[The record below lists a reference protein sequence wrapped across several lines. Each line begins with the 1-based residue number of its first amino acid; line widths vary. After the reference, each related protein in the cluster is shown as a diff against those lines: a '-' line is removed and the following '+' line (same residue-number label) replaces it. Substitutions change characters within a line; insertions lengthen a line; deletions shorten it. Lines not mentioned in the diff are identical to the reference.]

1 MRRPFLVSK
10 PAFWPAFLLVSTLLL
25 QGCSLLPQKSPD
37 ASEGDAV
44 TVGNAKVLQSGAAND
59 KAAPARDAFSLDVQA
74 PKGLA
79 QYLDRHLEI
88 QRFRQLDDLSSTELS
103 RLLGAAD
110 ANARELL
117 GTMGY
122 FSPTLHLQMR
132 DTPDDPKALRA
143 VTIQVEP
150 GPRTVISDVAIDF
163 SGAIQG
169 DVAAQPQRAGIVSVW
184 GLRPG
189 QYFTQNAWDNA
200 KSGGL
205 RALTSFR
212 FPTATIGASQADV
225 DADAADARLK
235 VTYDSGPAFRFG
247 PMQVQ
252 AQAQAAPRRY
262 GDDAV
267 RLLARVPVG
276 ADYDAARLLEAQQRL
291 AASGYFDSA
300 FLAVDTET
308 ADPQNAPV
316 IAQIREA
323 PFQRVIFGVGVS
335 TDSGP
340 RISVDHTH
348 NQMPPTDWRAVSKF
362 AYDNKTV
369 TLKSEWMSLPDESGW
384 RRVVGGDLLEEPTG
398 SYDVKSGRVR
408 LGRIQEGDDRID
420 RSHMLQFDYAN
431 NQGVDSPPSASSIS
445 FNWGWTGRYFDSNIL
460 PSSGMGLAVEVGPG
474 VTLSG
479 ERLPF
484 LRTYARWL
492 GFVPLDLVKDDNGVT
507 RRSRLA
513 LRAEGGAVV
522 SRDTARIPATLM
534 FVTGGDTTVR
544 GYSYRSIGTRAE
556 NGKVFAGRY
565 LASGSVE
572 WQRPFVYDGEM
583 TDIESTVFIDA
594 GMVADALHDNSTKVG
609 VGVGGRWRSPIGPIQ
624 LDLAYALATKR
635 MRLHLRLGFTF

>member
-1 MRRPFLVSK
+1 MAAV
-10 PAFWPAFLLVSTLLL
+10 
-25 QGCSLLPQKSPD
+25 
-37 ASEGDAV
+37 GD
-44 TVGNAKVLQSGAAND
+44 TKVLQSGADDD
-59 KAAPARDAFSLDVQA
+59 KAAPTRDAFSLDVQA
-74 PKGLA
+74 PDTLA
-79 QYLDRHLEI
+79 QYLGRHLEL
-88 QRFRQLDDLSSTELS
+88 QRFRQLDDLTSTELS

-122 FSPTLHLQMR
+122 FSPTLHMQMR
-132 DTPDDPKALRA
+132 DTPDDPQALRA
-143 VTIQVEP
+143 VTIRVEP
-150 GPRTVISDVAIDF
+150 GPRTVIRDVSIDF
-163 SGAIQG
+163 TGEIRQ
-169 DVAAQPQRAGIVSVW
+169 DVAAQPQRAGIESVW

-200 KSGGL
+200 KTGGL
-205 RALTSFR
+205 RALTAFR
-212 FPTATIGASQADV
+212 FPTATIGSSLADV

-247 PMQVQ
+247 PVQVQ
-252 AQAQAAPRRY
+252 NQNQGRSRY

-267 RLLARVPVG
+267 RLLARVPTG
-276 ADYDAARLLEAQQRL
+276 ADYDAARLLASQQRL
-291 AASGYFDSA
+291 ARSGYFDSV
-300 FLAVDTET
+300 FLAVDTEA

-323 PFQRVIFGVGVS
+323 PFQRMIFGVGVS

-369 TLKSEWMSLPDESGW
+369 TLNSEWMSLPNESGW

-398 SYDVKSGRVR
+398 NYDVRSGRVR
-408 LGRIQEGDDRID
+408 MGRIQEGDDRID
-420 RSHMLQFDYAN
+420 RSHMLQLDYAN
-431 NQGVDSPPSASSIS
+431 NQGVDAPPSASSVS

-492 GFVPLDLVKDDNGVT
+492 GFLPLDLVQDDNGVT

-513 LRAEGGAVV
+513 LRAEGGAVL

-544 GYSYRSIGTRAE
+544 GYSYRSIGTRTE
-556 NGKVFAGRY
+556 NGKIFAGRY
-565 LASGSVE
+565 LMSGGVE
-572 WQRPFVYDGEM
+572 WQRPFIYDGEM
-583 TDIESTVFIDA
+583 TNIESTVFIDA

-635 MRLHLRLGFTF
+635 LRLHLRLGFTF

>member
-10 PAFWPAFLLVSTLLL
+10 PAFWSAFLLVSTLLL

-37 ASEGDAV
+37 ASAGEAAA
-44 TVGNAKVLQSGAAND
+44 VGNAKVLPNGAADD
-59 KAAPARDAFSLDVQA
+59 KATPARDAFSLDVQA
-74 PKGLA
+74 PKDLA

-88 QRFRQLDDLSSTELS
+88 QRFRQLDDLTNTELS

-132 DTPDDPKALRA
+132 DTPDDPVALRA

-163 SGAIQG
+163 SGAIH
-169 DVAAQPQRAGIVSVW
+169 DDAVAQPQRAGIVSTW

-189 QYFTQNAWDNA
+189 QHFTQNAWDAA

-212 FPTATIGASQADV
+212 FPTATIGSSLADV

-247 PMQVQ
+247 PVQVENQ
-252 AQAQAAPRRY
+252 GRSRY

-276 ADYDAARLLEAQQRL
+276 ADYDAARLLASQQRL

-300 FLAVDTET
+300 FLAVDTEA

-316 IAQIREA
+316 IAQVREA
-323 PFQRVIFGVGVS
+323 PFQRMIFGVGVS

-340 RISVDHTH
+340 RISLDHTH

-369 TLKSEWMSLPDESGW
+369 TLRSEWMSLPNESGW
-384 RRVVGGDLLEEPTG
+384 RRVVGGDLLDEPTG
-398 SYDVKSGRVR
+398 SYDVRSGRVR

-420 RSHMLQFDYAN
+420 RSHMLQFDYAH
-431 NQGVDSPPSASSIS
+431 NQGVDAPPSASSVS
-445 FNWGWTGRYFDSNIL
+445 FSWGWIGRYFDSNLL
-460 PSSGMGLAVEVGPG
+460 PSSGMGLAVEMGPG

-492 GFVPLDLVKDDNGVT
+492 GFLPLDLVKDDNGVT

-513 LRAEGGAVV
+513 LRAEAGAVL
-522 SRDTARIPATLM
+522 SKDTARIPAPLM

-544 GYSYRSIGTRAE
+544 GYSYRSIGTRTE
-556 NGKVFAGRY
+556 NGKIFAGRY
-565 LASGSVE
+565 LMSGSVE
-572 WQRPFVYDGEM
+572 WQHPVVSNGEM
-583 TDIESTVFIDA
+583 TNFESTVFIDA
-594 GMVADALHDNSTKVG
+594 GTVADALHDNSTKVG

>member
-1 MRRPFLVSK
+1 MRRPFLVSM

-25 QGCSLLPQKSPD
+25 QGCSLLPSHKTEAD
-37 ASEGDAV
+37 AAAMAAVGD
-44 TVGNAKVLQSGAAND
+44 TKVLQSGADDD
-59 KAAPARDAFSLDVQA
+59 KAAPTRDAFSLDVQA
-74 PKGLA
+74 PDTLA
-79 QYLDRHLEI
+79 QYLGRHLEL
-88 QRFRQLDDLSSTELS
+88 QRFRQLDDLTSTELS

-122 FSPTLHLQMR
+122 FSPTLHMQMR
-132 DTPDDPKALRA
+132 DTPDDPQALRA
-143 VTIQVEP
+143 VTIRVEP
-150 GPRTVISDVAIDF
+150 GPRTVIRDVSIDF
-163 SGAIQG
+163 TGEIRQ
-169 DVAAQPQRAGIVSVW
+169 DVAAQPQRAGIESVW

-200 KSGGL
+200 KTGGL
-205 RALTSFR
+205 RALTAFR
-212 FPTATIGASQADV
+212 FPTATIGSSLADV

-247 PMQVQ
+247 PVQVQ
-252 AQAQAAPRRY
+252 NQNQGRSRY

-267 RLLARVPVG
+267 RLLARVPTG
-276 ADYDAARLLEAQQRL
+276 ADYDAARLLASQQRL
-291 AASGYFDSA
+291 ARSGYFDSV
-300 FLAVDTET
+300 FLAVDTEA

-323 PFQRVIFGVGVS
+323 PFQRMIFGVGVS

-369 TLKSEWMSLPDESGW
+369 TLNSEWMSLPNESGW

-398 SYDVKSGRVR
+398 NYDVRSGRVR
-408 LGRIQEGDDRID
+408 MGRIQEGDDRID
-420 RSHMLQFDYAN
+420 RSHMLQLDYAN
-431 NQGVDSPPSASSIS
+431 NQGVDAPPSASSVS

-492 GFVPLDLVKDDNGVT
+492 GFLPLDLVQDDNGVT

-513 LRAEGGAVV
+513 LRAEGGAVL

-544 GYSYRSIGTRAE
+544 GYSYRSIGTRTE
-556 NGKVFAGRY
+556 NGKIFAGRY
-565 LASGSVE
+565 LMSGGVE
-572 WQRPFVYDGEM
+572 WQRPFIYDGEM
-583 TDIESTVFIDA
+583 TNIESTVFIDA

-635 MRLHLRLGFTF
+635 LRLHLRLGFTF

>member
-1 MRRPFLVSK
+1 MHRPFLVSK
-10 PAFWPAFLLVSTLLL
+10 PAFLPAFLLVSTLLL
-25 QGCSLLPQKSPD
+25 QGCSLLPGQKTEADSAD
-37 ASEGDAV
+37 TA
-44 TVGNAKVLQSGAAND
+44 TVGGAKVLQSGAADD

-74 PKGLA
+74 PKELA

-88 QRFRQLDDLSSTELS
+88 QRFRQLDDLTGTELS

-122 FSPTLHLQMR
+122 FSPTLRLEMR
-132 DTPDDPKALRA
+132 DTPDDPKAQRA

-150 GPRTVISDVAIDF
+150 GPRTVISDVSIDF
-163 SGAIQG
+163 TGGIRD
-169 DVAAQPQRAGIVSVW
+169 DVAAQPQRAGIESVW

-205 RALTSFR
+205 RALTAFR
-212 FPTATIGASQADV
+212 FPTAAIGSSLADV

-247 PMQVQ
+247 PVQVQ
-252 AQAQAAPRRY
+252 NQGRSRY

-291 AASGYFDSA
+291 AGSGYFDSA
-300 FLAVDTET
+300 FLAIDTEA

-323 PFQRVIFGVGVS
+323 PFQRMIFGVGIS

-369 TLKSEWMSLPDESGW
+369 TLGSEWMSLPNESGW
-384 RRVVGGDLLEEPTG
+384 RRVVGGNLLEEPTG
-398 SYDVKSGRVR
+398 SYDVQSGRLR
-408 LGRIQEGDDRID
+408 MGRIQEGDDRID

-431 NQGVDSPPSASSIS
+431 NKGTDAPPSASSVS

-474 VTLSG
+474 VTLTG

-492 GFVPLDLVKDDNGVT
+492 GFLPLDLVKDDNGVT

-513 LRAEGGAVV
+513 LRAEGGAVI
-522 SRDTARIPATLM
+522 SRDTARIPAPLM

-544 GYSYRSIGTRAE
+544 GYSYRSIGTRTE

-572 WQRPFVYDGEM
+572 WQHPFVYDGEM

-635 MRLHLRLGFTF
+635 VRLHLRLGFTF